1 MQKGLQKEKGGLYIK
16 QGLFMNEDSP
26 TVMFATRS
34 MISKGALDII
44 KGLFMKE
51 YLPPYCDVC
60 RKEYKSKE
68 DLRSY
73 MRTVRQY
80 FNIKQDDE
88 INGEVL
94 QKVLLLHRAHAVL
107 TIQLSS

>member
-80 FNIKQDDE
+80 FNIIKEDDE
-88 INGEVL
+88 IKKGEVL
-94 QKVLLLHRAHAVL
+94 QIFIYFLHRAHAVF
-107 TIQLSS
+107 TI